1 MQSSFV
7 LVFIILGLLFGKWRR
22 YQEYYPTLLFWVT
35 GNLLYE
41 VLLFHHRVWVFH
53 HVGIDHLFL
62 PDHLMV
68 SLGITLIIYPFVIP
82 VFLGRLPLHV
92 SGSLWWILL
101 WALLFTVIEFI
112 AYVNHSITHHYGWS
126 LLCSFLFNIVTF
138 SLLIIHQKTALAA
151 WILSG
156 SFIAFLFIFFDIPMP

>member
-7 LVFIILGLLFGKWRR
+7 LFFIILGLLFGKWRR

-53 HVGIDHLFL
+53 PVGIDHLFL

-82 VFLGRLPLHV
+82 VFRKAAAACKRPAVVDSFMG
-92 SGSLWWILL
+92 
-101 WALLFTVIEFI
+101 AFI
-112 AYVNHSITHHYGWS
+112 Y
-126 LLCSFLFNIVTF
+126 C
-138 SLLIIHQKTALAA
+138 
-151 WILSG
+151 
-156 SFIAFLFIFFDIPMP
+156 D

>member
-1 MQSSFV
+1 MGISPCWYCSPFSTRSPNGFPWNNLNYLSV
-7 LVFIILGLLFGKWRR
+7 C
-22 YQEYYPTLLFWVT
+22 YT
-35 GNLLYE
+35 GFFRKAA
-41 VLLFHHRVWVFH
+41 VAC
-53 HVGIDHLFL
+53 
-62 PDHLMV
+62 
-68 SLGITLIIYPFVIP
+68 S
-82 VFLGRLPLHV
+82 GR
-92 SGSLWWILL
+92 LWWILL

-126 LLCSFLFNIVTF
+126 LLCSFLFNVVTF